1 MNYKK
6 IFLKKGK
13 DIPLKAGHP
22 WVFSGGIDKYEDMPG
37 KGDFIN
43 IYSAEKN
50 FIGSGSFHPG
60 NSIRIRIFSNIENCS
75 YDKEFFA
82 KRITSLNNLKLQFLP
97 KGTDGYRLVHSD
109 ADMLPGLIIDVYG
122 KHIVMQ
128 INTLAMENLK
138 QHIIDALVEVLSP
151 LSITEKSDMESRKQ
165 EGLKPTPPIT
175 VYGTTPHKGE
185 VIFTENNLT
194 MISDVIEGQKTGFFL
209 DQRDARIF
217 VKNIAKGKKVLNLF
231 SYSGSFSIAAAAGG
245 ATEVTSV
252 DTSAPALSIAEKI
265 FELNKITE
273 TKTTFIKEDVF
284 NYLAARQKENEFIAS
299 AATQGS
305 NNIIIC
311 DPPAFTKKK
320 DQRDE
325 AIKAYIQ
332 LNKMCLQIAAP
343 GTIFVTSSCSGVID
357 REAFNNILRIATG
370 KAGKKALIIAE
381 FSQAPDHTRK
391 ISFPEGS
398 YLKTTALLVTE

>member
-22 WVFSGGIDKYEDMPG
+22 WIFSGGIDKYEDTPG

-60 NSIRIRIFSNIENCS
+60 NSIRVRIFSNIENCS
-75 YDKEFFA
+75 YDKEFFTN
-82 KRITSLNNLKLQFLP
+82 RITSLNNLKLQLLP
-97 KGTDGYRLVHSD
+97 EGTNGYRLIHSD
-109 ADMLPGLIIDVYG
+109 ADMLPGLIVDVYG

-138 QHIIDALVEVLSP
+138 QHIVDALVEVLSP

-165 EGLKPTPPIT
+165 EGLKPIPPVTI
-175 VYGTTPHKGE
+175 YGTTPHKGE

-231 SYSGSFSIAAAAGG
+231 SYSGSFSMAAAAGD
-245 ATEVTSV
+245 AKEVTSV

-265 FELNKITE
+265 FELNKVTE

-284 NYLAARQKENEFIAS
+284 NYLAAMQKEKDF
-299 AATQGS
+299 
-305 NNIIIC
+305 NIIIC

-320 DQRDE
+320 EQRDE

-332 LNKMCLQIAAP
+332 LNKMCLQIATP

-381 FSQAPDHTRK
+381 FSQAVDHTRK
-391 ISFPEGS
+391 ISFPEGN